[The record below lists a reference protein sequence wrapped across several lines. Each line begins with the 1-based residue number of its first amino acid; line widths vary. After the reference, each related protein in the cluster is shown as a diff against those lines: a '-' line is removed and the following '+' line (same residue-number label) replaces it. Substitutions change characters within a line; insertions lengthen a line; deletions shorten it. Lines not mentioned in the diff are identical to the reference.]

1 MHSPVNDITGDSFM
15 PETSSGVFDDG
26 FRDYRC
32 TRVHG
37 ITQCGVVRRHGR
49 WWFVKSLAMPWASM
63 TACRAR
69 LEKEYEILVGL
80 NHPGIVRVIDFC
92 DVPGAGLSIVS
103 ELISGEAL
111 SDYMKA
117 RHPRHQRR
125 LVADGMMEAVA
136 YLHSIGVVHLD
147 LKPDNV
153 MVAGYG
159 NDVRVKI
166 IDFGL
171 SDSSE
176 FGTLKEVG
184 GTRAYGAPEQWAEGY
199 EPSPQADVYSL
210 GKILREL
217 KCGGVRSLVAH
228 RAMSLQPDR
237 RFRSAGGMLSQIYVL
252 RRRFRIAAVTAL
264 TVLVASL
271 LAITLS
277 VREKNTPVQS
287 LTPGIRDSIG
297 VPLVLPDSV
306 PAVVETSSPVDSTV
320 SAPDKQS
327 AVSPGSSSSSDYYET
342 EHDRL
347 LAEIA
352 EAYDV
357 GLERILQME
366 ADTAISPTELKSA
379 VWNMMPALDAQR
391 RFVSF
396 INACPKSVLDAH
408 PLGWQSYGSSSEVME
423 AHNRFSKEQN
433 RIYAGISY

>member
-1 MHSPVNDITGDSFM
+1 M
-15 PETSSGVFDDG
+15 PETPSGVFDDG

-80 NHPGIVRVIDFC
+80 SHPGIVRVLDLC

-103 ELISGEAL
+103 ELISGETL
-111 SDYMKA
+111 SAYMSS
-117 RHPRHQRR
+117 RHPRWERQI
-125 LVADGMMEAVA
+125 VADRLMEAGA
-136 YLHSIGVVHLD
+136 YLHSLGVVHLD

-153 MVAGYG
+153 MVVGSA

-176 FGTLKEVG
+176 FGALKEVG
-184 GTRAYGAPEQWAEGY
+184 GTRTYGAPEQWADGY
-199 EPSPQADVYSL
+199 EPSPQADVYAL
-210 GKILREL
+210 GKIMREL
-217 KCGGVRSLVAH
+217 KCGGVRSLVAR

-237 RFRSAGGMLSQIYVL
+237 RFRSAGGMLSRIGVL
-252 RRRFRIAAVTAL
+252 RRRFRIVAVIAMA
-264 TVLVASL
+264 VLVASL

-277 VREKNTPVQS
+277 IREENSPVRS
-287 LTPGIRDSIG
+287 LTPGIPGSIG
-297 VPLVLPDSV
+297 TPQVLLGSG
-306 PAVVETSSPVDSTV
+306 PAVVDDSSPADSIV
-320 SAPDKQS
+320 PGYDIAPDRHH
-327 AVSPGSSSSSDYYET
+327 AAPSSSDYFEV

-347 LAEIA
+347 LAEIV
-352 EAYDV
+352 EAYDAC
-357 GLERILQME
+357 LERILQME
-366 ADTAISPTELKSA
+366 ADTAFSPVELRSA
-379 VWNMMPALDAQR
+379 VWDMMPALEAER

-396 INACPKSVLDAH
+396 INACPEAVRNAH
-408 PLGWQSYGSSSEVME
+408 SLGWQSYGSSGEVMK
-423 AHNRFSKEQN
+423 AQNRFSREQN
-433 RIYAGISY
+433 RICAGINY